1 MHRFLISFFA
11 FLLALAAEPV
21 DTLISARYVV
31 TMDGQRRVIENGAI
45 AIRGERIV
53 EVGTKADLDRKY
65 QPKSRIDEPAS
76 LIAPGLINTHT
87 HAPMSLFR
95 GIADDLGLQEW
106 LEKYIFPAEAKNVNP
121 EFVRWGTRL
130 ACLEMLLS
138 GTTTYTDMYYFEDVI
153 AEESKAI
160 GMRAVLG
167 QTVLDFPVPDAKT
180 PADGL
185 KRAEQFIRRFD
196 KDSLIVPAVAPH
208 AVYTESDE
216 TLKATRALANRYKVP
231 LLIHLSETRKE
242 NDDLM
247 AKRHMTPAR
256 LLESLGVLN
265 GRTVTAH
272 GVWINDADMDILKA
286 HNVGVAHC
294 PSSNTKLASGVAPV
308 MKYLSKGVNIGLGTD
323 GVAGS
328 NNDVN
333 MFEEMDLA
341 AKLQKVT
348 TGDPRALN
356 ARQALEMA
364 TIQGARV
371 IGMESEIGSLES
383 GKRADL
389 ISVSLTGANA
399 VPLYDVY
406 SQLVYALKG
415 SDVQHVM
422 VNGKL
427 LVRNRKALTID
438 SAAVIAK
445 ASEYQKKVQASLKH

>member
-1 MHRFLISFFA
+1 
-11 FLLALAAEPV
+11 
-21 DTLISARYVV
+21 
-31 TMDGQRRVIENGAI
+31 
-45 AIRGERIV
+45 
-53 EVGTKADLDRKY
+53 
-65 QPKSRIDEPAS
+65 
-76 LIAPGLINTHT
+76 
-87 HAPMSLFR
+87 
-95 GIADDLGLQEW
+95 
-106 LEKYIFPAEAKNVNP
+106 
-121 EFVRWGTRL
+121 
-130 ACLEMLLS
+130 
-138 GTTTYTDMYYFEDVI
+138 
-153 AEESKAI
+153 
-160 GMRAVLG
+160 
-167 QTVLDFPVPDAKT
+167 
-180 PADGL
+180 
-185 KRAEQFIRRFD
+185 
-196 KDSLIVPAVAPH
+196 
-208 AVYTESDE
+208 VYTESDE
-216 TLKATRALANRYKVP
+216 TLKATRALANRYNVP

-247 AKRHMTPAR
+247 AKRHMTPTK
-256 LLESLGVLN
+256 LLESLGILD
-265 GRTVTAH
+265 GRTVAAH
-272 GVWINDADMDILKA
+272 GVWVNDADMDILKA

-308 MKYLSKGVNIGLGTD
+308 MKYLRTGVTIGLGTD

-371 IGMESEIGSLES
+371 IGMENEIGSLEA

-389 ISVSLTGANA
+389 ISVSLTGAHA

-427 LVRNRKALTID
+427 LVRHRKALTID

-445 ASEYQKKVQASLKH
+445 ASEYQKKVQASLKY